1 MDIVYQSVV
10 NNIQGFSCVKWGER
24 GLLTFYEIASINHRL
39 LDISD
44 TWADLW
50 VCLHYLPVGIGRVRM
65 LRYTNLVGSNLT
77 FEQRGRLKEINI
89 IAPSPVRNIILR
101 RREIYPDDVYV
112 FQSHSNRVKA
122 EEKPVTVVAFN
133 RALKLASSGV
143 TTKNVTSKCA

>member
-1 MDIVYQSVV
+1 MDIAYQSVV
-10 NNIQGFSCVKWGER
+10 NNIERFSCVKWGER
-24 GLLTFYEIASINHRL
+24 DLLTFYEIASINHRL

>member
-10 NNIQGFSCVKWGER
+10 NNIEGFSCVKWGER

>member
-1 MDIVYQSVV
+1 
-10 NNIQGFSCVKWGER
+10 ER
-24 GLLTFYEIASINHRL
+24 DLLTFYEIASINHRL

>member
-10 NNIQGFSCVKWGER
+10 NNIEGFSCVKWGER
-24 GLLTFYEIASINHRL
+24 DLLTFYEIASINHRL

-122 EEKPVTVVAFN
+122 VEKPVTVVAFN

>member
-10 NNIQGFSCVKWGER
+10 NNIEGFSCVKWGER
-24 GLLTFYEIASINHRL
+24 DLLTFYEIASINHRL

>member
-10 NNIQGFSCVKWGER
+10 NNIEGFSCVKWGER
-24 GLLTFYEIASINHRL
+24 DLLTFYEIASINHRL

-50 VCLHYLPVGIGRVRM
+50 VCLHYLPVGIGKVRM

>member
-44 TWADLW
+44 SWADLW

>member
-10 NNIQGFSCVKWGER
+10 NNIEGFSCVKWGER
-24 GLLTFYEIASINHRL
+24 DLLTFYEIASINHRL

-65 LRYTNLVGSNLT
+65 LRYTHLVGSNLT

-89 IAPSPVRNIILR
+89 IAPSPVLNIILR
-101 RREIYPDDVYV
+101 RREVYPDDVYV

-122 EEKPVTVVAFN
+122 EKKPVTVVAFN

>member
-10 NNIQGFSCVKWGER
+10 NNIEGFSCVKWGER
-24 GLLTFYEIASINHRL
+24 DLLTFYEIASINHRL

-50 VCLHYLPVGIGRVRM
+50 GCLHYLPVGIGRVRM

>member
-10 NNIQGFSCVKWGER
+10 NNIEGFSCVKWVER
-24 GLLTFYEIASINHRL
+24 DLLTFYEIASINHRL

>member
-1 MDIVYQSVV
+1 MDIFYQSVV
-10 NNIQGFSCVKWGER
+10 NNIEGFSCVKLGER
-24 GLLTFYEIASINHRL
+24 NLLTFYEIASINHRL

-77 FEQRGRLKEINI
+77 FEKRGRLKEINI
-89 IAPSPVRNIILR
+89 IAPSQVRNIILR

>member
-1 MDIVYQSVV
+1 M
-10 NNIQGFSCVKWGER
+10 
-24 GLLTFYEIASINHRL
+24 LTFYEIASINHRL

-50 VCLHYLPVGIGRVRM
+50 VCLHYLPAGIGRVRM

>member
-1 MDIVYQSVV
+1 MDIFYQSVV
-10 NNIQGFSCVKWGER
+10 NNIEGFSCVKLGER
-24 GLLTFYEIASINHRL
+24 NLLTFYEIASINHRL

-89 IAPSPVRNIILR
+89 IAPSQVRNIILR